1 MDTNESCLSQVM
13 LKESDGLEA
22 VRGSRKMCRRR
33 RFINVSTV
41 VPSN

>member
-22 VRGSRKMCRRR
+22 EAVRGSRKMWWMR
-33 RFINVSTV
+33 VDGLLM
-41 VPSN
+41 